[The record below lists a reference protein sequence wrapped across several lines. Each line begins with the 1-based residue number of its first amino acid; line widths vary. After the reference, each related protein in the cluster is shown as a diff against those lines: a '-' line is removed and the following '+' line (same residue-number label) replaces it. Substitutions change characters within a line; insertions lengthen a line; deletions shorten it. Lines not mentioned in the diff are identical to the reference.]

1 MLLSRHP
8 CLPCCRRSREQ
19 QGPFAPRALPR
30 FVATADPSATLS
42 SSADFPV
49 LPVIRPTQLPR
60 ISPRDEEGFSSC
72 SLCPCRRAVANHPA
86 GVTRRIDRSATC
98 HAAFAFSVAGSASGT
113 SPFRGHH
120 AFTAV
125 TARRLAPIPRMG
137 LSMGFRSFG
146 FPPACHPATGLPIIT
161 PTGLSPAGHSSL
173 FWTHNGAGGFPA
185 LRSPV
190 RFTPRLM
197 GPTVAAALS
206 ATPAYSTWYTR
217 PSLPRGVYLP
227 SQVLQRMGAFI
238 RAPLPPILSEALR
251 TAGLLRS
258 TGITPSRRY
267 CEPIRH
273 PLVVSRL
280 PGAAGYTAYPA
291 SALSGRDEEGF
302 SSCLLCPCRRAV
314 ANHPAGVIRPVNRL
328 ATDHAAFTLTV
339 AGSASGTSPF
349 RGHHA
354 FTTLRPGDSHP
365 SRGWGC
371 QWASGQ
377 SVSLLSAIQLRG
389 FRLLPRRD

>member
-1 MLLSRHP
+1 MSAVSPKRSPVGSRAGARTVGSGGCSTAFAVGLSPAPLATSPAPATSNGAGGFPALRSPARFTPRLMRPAVAAALSALAHGHRLLHLARPAQPSSWRISSVSGLADQRVLLSRHP

-113 SPFRGHH
+113 STFRGDH

-146 FPPACHPATGLPIIT
+146 FPPACHPATGLPIVT
-161 PTGLSPAGHSSL
+161 PTGLTPAGHSSL
-173 FWTHNGAGGFPA
+173 FWTHNRPT
-185 LRSPV
+185 
-190 RFTPRLM
+190 RFS
-197 GPTVAAALS
+197 GPTGSDTDFSGPVTAAAGRG
-206 ATPAYSTWYTR
+206 TR
-217 PSLPRGVYLP
+217 TEV
-227 SQVLQRMGAFI
+227 
-238 RAPLPPILSEALR
+238 
-251 TAGLLRS
+251 
-258 TGITPSRRY
+258 
-267 CEPIRH
+267 
-273 PLVVSRL
+273 
-280 PGAAGYTAYPA
+280 
-291 SALSGRDEEGF
+291 
-302 SSCLLCPCRRAV
+302 PCA
-314 ANHPAGVIRPVNRL
+314 
-328 ATDHAAFTLTV
+328 
-339 AGSASGTSPF
+339 
-349 RGHHA
+349 
-354 FTTLRPGDSHP
+354 PGDS
-365 SRGWGC
+365 G
-371 QWASGQ
+371 
-377 SVSLLSAIQLRG
+377 
-389 FRLLPRRD
+389 RR